1 MDLLRLVAYG
11 YVESTDFDIVE
22 DVNTSSY
29 FGAVEDI
36 DLEGT
41 FVALWLKKDEICRR
55 IESMEADY
63 ILKLA
68 DCPDDE
74 IRLYGVNNLIVS
86 DYA

>member
-1 MDLLRLVAYG
+1 MERLLDLLRLVASG
-11 YVESTDFDIVE
+11 YVDGTSLDIVE

-29 FGAVEDI
+29 FGAVENI

-63 ILKLA
+63 ILDLA

-74 IRLYGVNNLIVS
+74 LRLYRVNNI
-86 DYA
+86 